1 MRKYAPGELGIAGPV
16 KAGANRSQRHSS

>member
-16 KAGANRSQRHSS
+16 KAGANRSQRHSH